1 MKASEAVMSCSKYL
15 RLIAAPAIL
24 TGVAVASAA
33 TQQVKTIVV
42 IALENHNWTQPANQF
57 DGRIQQIYKN
67 LNAPFLNSL
76 VDGTASATI
85 DGQKVD
91 ISKQVAYA
99 ADYHNALATASG
111 ENAHIHPSEPNYIW
125 AEAGSNLGVTNDN
138 DPYSPKGQTVQ
149 DTDEHLCAFLMKAGK
164 TWKSYQE
171 DIDLAQN
178 SAGQLTNQPLP
189 KNRWTVPL
197 VSFVGT
203 FAPGFTNKYN
213 GSTQYAYATKHNP
226 MAFFVDTNGDDIST
240 VSNPLTTHYAP
251 LQQLAVD
258 LANNSVADYNWIT
271 PDLYNDMHTA
281 LPGGYKGLTGDAAN
295 IKQGDDFLS
304 QIVPMIMASKAYKD
318 GGAIIIWCD
327 ESEPDAHGDNPDR
340 FEHTIPEIVISPLA
354 HRNVA
359 GKPFASDENLSHS
372 SDLRTLQE
380 IFHVGPYLGDAA
392 KATDLS
398 SLFVPG
404 AIPKKP

>member
-1 MKASEAVMSCSKYL
+1 MLGSKYL
-15 RLIAAPAIL
+15 RLIAASAIL
-24 TGVAVASAA
+24 IAVAVASAA
-33 TQQVKTIVV
+33 TQQVKTVFV

-67 LNAPFLNSL
+67 PNAPFLNSL

-85 DGQKVD
+85 DGQTVD

-99 ADYHNALATASG
+99 ADYHNVLATQSG
-111 ENAHIHPSEPNYIW
+111 ENTHIHPSEPNYIW
-125 AEAGSNLGVTNDN
+125 AEAGTNFGVANDN

-149 DTDEHLCAFLMKAGK
+149 DTNEHLCALLMKAGK

-178 SAGQLTNQPLP
+178 SASQLTNVPLP
-189 KNRWTVPL
+189 QDRWTVPL
-197 VSFVGT
+197 VSAVGT

-240 VSNPLTTHYAP
+240 VTNPLVAHYAP
-251 LQQLAVD
+251 LQQLFID

-271 PDLYNDMHTA
+271 PDLYDDMHTA
-281 LPGGYKGLTGDAAN
+281 LPGGYKGLTDDAAR
-295 IKQGDDFLS
+295 IRQGDDFLS
-304 QIVPMIMASKAYKD
+304 QVVPMIMASKAYKD

-340 FEHTIPEIVISPLA
+340 FDHTIPEIVISPLA
-354 HRNVA
+354 HPNA
-359 GKPFASDENLSHS
+359 DGKPFASDENLSHS

-380 IFHVGPYLGDAA
+380 VFHVGPYLADAA
-392 KATDLS
+392 KASDLS
-398 SLFVPG
+398 SLFAPG